1 MGKLT
6 DNLAALREPEYR
18 KLFLGQATSV
28 VGVMFTY
35 VALPFAVLEIG
46 GSATD
51 IGIVEAANLV
61 PLAVFLLIG
70 GVWADRLP
78 RQKVMLVADFLRFG
92 LQCVTA
98 ALLITGV
105 AEVWHLVLLQ
115 VGMGVCEA
123 FFRPASVGLVP
134 QVVSSPLLQQA
145 NGLTSLV
152 MSGSITLGAVL
163 AGLVV
168 AAVGPGWGIGI
179 DALTYLVSAAFLLR
193 LRPAAFRGRP
203 AAPERA
209 VAAAGPGRA
218 LAGEEAAAGPE
229 VPAGGPGG
237 AGFFRDLAAGWREF
251 TSHTWLWVMVAGV
264 ALFLFAIEG
273 PIQVLGPIVAL
284 DVYDG
289 ARTWGF
295 TSAAMGIGQIAGGVL
310 SLRWRP
316 RRPMLVIAAGMSL
329 AAVPVALLA
338 MEAPVWTLYVSLAVM
353 GVEWGL
359 YDPFWTTCMQRVVA
373 PDMISR
379 VSSYDYLGVPGVLPG
394 GAGAGRA
401 AGRLLRR
408 DDGTLGRRR
417 RRDRRQHLP
426 ALLEGRARSQG
437 HGAAR
442 RRGGSGGRVRGRLT
456 ASRSPA
462 RLENAKSGLSVAP
475 CGHVRGRTSTWKR
488 SGTSARS
495 TPSASSP
502 TTRGSACCACSCGG
516 RRRSRS
522 SAPSSDIT
530 PRGCGITS

>member
-1 MGKLT
+1 MGRLT

-46 GSATD
+46 GTATD

-98 ALLITGV
+98 ALLIAGV

-115 VGMGVCEA
+115 VGMGICEA

-134 QVVSSPLLQQA
+134 QVVSPPLLQQA
-145 NGLTSLV
+145 NALTSLV

-163 AGLVV
+163 AGVVV
-168 AAVGPGWGIGI
+168 AAVGPGWGIGV
-179 DALTYLVSAAFLLR
+179 DAITYLVSAAFLLR
-193 LRPAAFRGRP
+193 LRPAAFRGRCEP
-203 AAPERA
+203 AAPPA
-209 VAAAGPGRA
+209 VGPGRA
-218 LAGEEAAAGPE
+218 LAGEEAAAGLG
-229 VPAGGPGG
+229 VPAGGPGA
-237 AGFFRDLAAGWREF
+237 AGFLRDLAAGWREF

-273 PIQVLGPIVAL
+273 PIQVLGPILAR

-316 RRPMLVIAAGMSL
+316 RRPMLVISAGMSL

-338 MEAPVWTLYVSLAVM
+338 MEAPVWTLYVSLAMM

-379 VSSYDYLGVPGVLPG
+379 VSSYDYLGSLAFFPAGLALAGPLADAFGVTTVLWG
-394 GAGAGRA
+394 SAVVAI
-401 AGRLLRR
+401 LVSVFQLSWR
-408 DDGTLGRRR
+408 D
-417 RRDRRQHLP
+417 
-426 ALLEGRARSQG
+426 
-437 HGAAR
+437 
-442 RRGGSGGRVRGRLT
+442 V
-456 ASRSPA
+456 RSP
-462 RLENAKSGLSVAP
+462 KDMG
-475 CGHVRGRTSTWKR
+475 
-488 SGTSARS
+488 
-495 TPSASSP
+495 
-502 TTRGSACCACSCGG
+502 
-516 RRRSRS
+516 
-522 SAPSSDIT
+522 
-530 PRGCGITS
+530 PRGTAAAPVATPGDG

>member
-1 MGKLT
+1 VGRLT

-28 VGVMFTY
+28 VGVMFTV

-46 GSATD
+46 GTATD

-92 LQCVTA
+92 LQCATA
-98 ALLITGV
+98 AILVTGV
-105 AEVWHLVLLQ
+105 AEVWQLALLQ
-115 VGMGVCEA
+115 VGMGISEA

-134 QVVSSPLLQQA
+134 QVVSPALLQQA
-145 NGLTSLV
+145 NALTSLV

-193 LRPAAFRGRP
+193 LRPAAFRGRRGP
-203 AAPERA
+203 GQEREPEIES
-209 VAAAGPGRA
+209 AAAGPARA
-218 LAGEEAAAGPE
+218 LAGEEAAAGAE
-229 VPAGGPGG
+229 VPAGAR
-237 AGFFRDLAAGWREF
+237 AGLEFFRDLTAGWREF

-264 ALFLFAIEG
+264 SLFLFAIDG
-273 PIQVLGPIVAL
+273 PIQVLGPIVAR
-284 DVYDG
+284 DAYDG
-289 ARTWGF
+289 ARTW
-295 TSAAMGIGQIAGGVL
+295 AAMGLGQIAGGLL

-338 MEAPVWTLYVSLAVM
+338 LRAPVWTLYVSLAVM

-359 YDPFWTTCMQRVVA
+359 YDPFWTTCMQRVVS

-379 VSSYDYLGVPGVLPG
+379 VSSYDYFGSLAFYPAGLALAGPLADAVGMDTVLWVSAGVAVFVSIFQLSWRDVRAPKDMGPPG
-394 GAGAGRA
+394 GGDAGG
-401 AGRLLRR
+401 GSP
-408 DDGTLGRRR
+408 GG
-417 RRDRRQHLP
+417 
-426 ALLEGRARSQG
+426 
-437 HGAAR
+437 GAATGLR
-442 RRGGSGGRVRGRLT
+442 EPAPVAA
-456 ASRSPA
+456 ASRPQA
-462 RLENAKSGLSVAP
+462 
-475 CGHVRGRTSTWKR
+475 
-488 SGTSARS
+488 
-495 TPSASSP
+495 
-502 TTRGSACCACSCGG
+502 
-516 RRRSRS
+516 
-522 SAPSSDIT
+522 
-530 PRGCGITS
+530 

>member
-1 MGKLT
+1 MGRLT
-6 DNLAALREPEYR
+6 DNLAALREAEYR
-18 KLFLGQATSV
+18 KLFVGQATSV

-46 GSATD
+46 GTATD

-98 ALLITGV
+98 ALLIAGV

-115 VGMGVCEA
+115 VGMGICEA

-145 NGLTSLV
+145 NALTSLV

-163 AGLVV
+163 AGVVV

-193 LRPAAFRGRP
+193 LRPAQFRGRP
-203 AAPERA
+203 RSAARA
-209 VAAAGPGRA
+209 PAGPGRA
-218 LAGEEAAAGPE
+218 LAGEEAAAGAEMPG
-229 VPAGGPGG
+229 GGPGG

-264 ALFLFAIEG
+264 SLFLFAIEG
-273 PIQVLGPIVAL
+273 PIQVLGPIIAL
-284 DVYDG
+284 DAYDG

-359 YDPFWTTCMQRVVA
+359 YDPFWMTCMQRVVA

-379 VSSYDYLGVPGVLPG
+379 VSSYDFLGSLAFFPAGLALAGPLADAFGITTVL
-394 GAGAGRA
+394 
-401 AGRLLRR
+401 
-408 DDGTLGRRR
+408 
-417 RRDRRQHLP
+417 
-426 ALLEGRARSQG
+426 
-437 HGAAR
+437 
-442 RRGGSGGRVRGRLT
+442 
-456 ASRSPA
+456 
-462 RLENAKSGLSVAP
+462 
-475 CGHVRGRTSTWKR
+475 W
-488 SGTSARS
+488 TSAGVAILVSVFQLSWKDVR
-495 TPSASSP
+495 
-502 TTRGSACCACSCGG
+502 
-516 RRRSRS
+516 
-522 SAPSSDIT
+522 APKDMG
-530 PRGCGITS
+530 PLDPAPAPAADR